1 MEQVSQYVA
10 KAAALMVRFSI
21 NASVTNSTIGAPVAG
36 TFDGPPMPDSWQP
49 QGHAI
54 IQDFTVDLVK
64 SQQKTMKTHFHHFAF
79 VPKISRRYASTAM
92 GFFGGPT
99 PPPPTSTTPRP

>member
-21 NASVTNSTIGAPVAG
+21 NASAPVAG

-49 QGHAI
+49 QGHGNN
-54 IQDFTVDLVK
+54 Q
-64 SQQKTMKTHFHHFAF
+64 
-79 VPKISRRYASTAM
+79 
-92 GFFGGPT
+92 
-99 PPPPTSTTPRP
+99 